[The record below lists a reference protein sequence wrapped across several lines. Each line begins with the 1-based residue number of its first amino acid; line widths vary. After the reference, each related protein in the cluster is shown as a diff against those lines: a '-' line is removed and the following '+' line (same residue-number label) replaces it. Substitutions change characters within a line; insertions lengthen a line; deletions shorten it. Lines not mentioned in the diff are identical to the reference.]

1 MSEDIEMF
9 IRQARQVPST
19 LLKVEMI
26 VYIRKW
32 NVCPD
37 GSQGNKIIIV
47 FGETDTVHLLD
58 REKKNHVNVSE
69 IEAAVKKIMV
79 IFLKVIIFGSYGM
92 RCKWMLQEE
101 LMMFNLLIWRKT

>member
-9 IRQARQVPST
+9 IRRARQVPST

-47 FGETDTVHLLD
+47 FGEMDTVHLLD
-58 REKKNHVNVSE
+58 RGKKKS
-69 IEAAVKKIMV
+69 
-79 IFLKVIIFGSYGM
+79 
-92 RCKWMLQEE
+92 R
-101 LMMFNLLIWRKT
+101 